1 MKTPRRFVPR
11 LVSRFLRRI
20 GVSERGVAAVEF
32 ALIAPILLTT
42 LLYGSEM
49 AWYMMVNLR
58 VSQVTLQAADNA
70 SRIGDTST
78 LTNRKIYEG
87 DINDVMLGAH
97 LDGGNTLNL
106 LSNARVI
113 VSSLEVNSAGKQYI
127 HWQRCKGLKN
137 VVSSYG
143 VQGDL
148 KPSGIGPAGQ
158 EVTAPVGDGV
168 IFVEVIY
175 DYKPLVSSALISNKT
190 IKSTAAFNVRDSRDL
205 TQVYQTSPAGTVA
218 SCSTFTAS

>member
-1 MKTPRRFVPR
+1 MKKLRTALPR
-11 LVSRFLRRI
+11 LLQRI
-20 GVSERGVAAVEF
+20 GVSQRGVAAVEF

-42 LLYGSEM
+42 LLYGAEM

-58 VSQVTLQAADNA
+58 VSQVTLQVADNA

-78 LTNRKIYEG
+78 LTSRKIYEG
-87 DINDVMLGAH
+87 DINDVMIGAQ

-113 VSSLEVNSAGKQYI
+113 VSSLEVNSGGQQYI
-127 HWQRCKGLKN
+127 HWQRCKGAKN
-137 VVSSYG
+137 VASSYG
-143 VQGDL
+143 VQGDT
-148 KPSGIGPAGQ
+148 KAAGIGPAGQ
-158 EVTAPVGDGV
+158 EVTSPVGDGV

-175 DYKPLVSSALISNKT
+175 DYKPLISGALISNKT

-205 TQVYQTSPAGTVA
+205 TQIYQTNPAGTVA
-218 SCSTFTAS
+218 SCSTFTSS

>member
-1 MKTPRRFVPR
+1 MKKLRSILPRTMKR
-11 LVSRFLRRI
+11 LGLSQ
-20 GVSERGVAAVEF
+20 RGVAAVEF
-32 ALIAPILLTT
+32 ALIAPVLMTSLV
-42 LLYGSEM
+42 YGGEM

-58 VSQVTLQAADNA
+58 VSQVTLQVADNA

-87 DINDVMLGAH
+87 DIHDVMNGAN

-106 LSNARVI
+106 LTNGRVI

-127 HWQRCKGLKN
+127 HWQRCKGAKN
-137 VVSSYG
+137 VASNHG

-148 KPSGIGPAGQ
+148 KPTGIGPAGQ

-175 DYKPLVSSALISNKT
+175 DYKPLISGALISNKT
-190 IKSTAAFNVRDSRDL
+190 IRSTAAFNVRDSRDL
-205 TQVYQTSPAGTVA
+205 TQIYQTNPAGTVA
-218 SCSTFTAS
+218 SCATFSAS

>member
-1 MKTPRRFVPR
+1 MKKLRPSLP
-11 LVSRFLRRI
+11 RFLRRI
-20 GVSERGVAAVEF
+20 GLSERGVAAIEF

-42 LLYGSEM
+42 LLYGGEM

-78 LTNRKIYEG
+78 LSARKIYEG
-87 DINDVMLGAH
+87 DINDVMIGAH
-97 LDGGNTLNL
+97 LDGGSALTL

-137 VVSSYG
+137 VASSYG

-148 KPSGIGPAGQ
+148 KPTGIGPTGQ
-158 EVTAPVGDGV
+158 EVTAPTGDGV

-175 DYKPLVSSALISNKT
+175 DYKPLISGALITNKT
-190 IKSTAAFNVRDSRDL
+190 IKSTAAFNVRDNRDL
-205 TQVYQTSPAGTVA
+205 TQVYQTAPAGTVA
-218 SCSTFTAS
+218 SCSTFSST